1 MVHNHKHDH
10 HHSESSWGK
19 RLVVTMVL
27 NLIIPAVQIYGGL
40 VSGSMALISDA
51 LHNLSDF
58 TSVAISY
65 MALRLGRQK
74 PTVQQT
80 FGYKRVEV
88 LAAVLNVALLYGVGF
103 FIALE
108 NWRRFTHPRPI
119 EGHIVII
126 MAAFAFLA
134 NMLSAL
140 MLRAGAKEN
149 INIRSAFLH
158 MLTDA
163 LMSLLVA
170 ILGVIWLY
178 KPWYWLDPVASW
190 LIVALIVY
198 SGWGILKSSMV
209 ILMNA
214 TPEHID
220 IEDIRRAV
228 EQVAG
233 VEEIHHLHVWNVSA
247 ESVALAA
254 HVIVPDQML
263 SNIDELSEKIRLLL
277 HDKFRIDHPI
287 LQFETRKHDDMSL
300 LCRMEPDGKMD
311 CR

>member
-1 MVHNHKHDH
+1 MVHNHNHDH
-10 HHSESSWGK
+10 HREDTWGK
-19 RLVVTMVL
+19 RLVATMIL
-27 NLIIPAVQIYGGL
+27 NLIIPAIQIYGGL
-40 VSGSMALISDA
+40 ISGSMALISDA

-108 NWRRFTHPRPI
+108 NWQRFTHPRPI
-119 EGHIVII
+119 DGHIVII

-134 NMLSAL
+134 NMLSTL

-163 LMSLLVA
+163 LTSLLVA

-178 KPWYWLDPVASW
+178 KPWYWLDPIVSW
-190 LIVALIVY
+190 LIVALIAY
-198 SGWGILKSSMV
+198 SGWGILKSAMV

-214 TPEHID
+214 TPENID
-220 IEDIRRAV
+220 IEDIRQSV

-263 SNIDELSEKIRLLL
+263 SNIDELSEKIRFLL

-287 LQFETRKHDDMSL
+287 LQFETRKHDDTSL
-300 LCRMEPDGKMD
+300 LCRM
-311 CR
+311 